1 MTCWAVKWR
10 IMLSLYWTHGIL
22 VDTMH
27 QIKQTVTPLVSVLTL
42 PVTLM
47 GDYHACK
54 YKDHMLLWVYIYIT
68 VFSVLMGYCSEHPV
82 PMHTRVC
89 ACNSTSLAGLMAL
102 FFSCSIFVSLMY
114 LILINIHNRFSRSA
128 GITNLEQDYDLDS
141 SYYIIKGYR
150 TNSKRMNLC
159 TSFLLLAQNIYIL
172 NFQRA
177 NPLHATRI

>member
-10 IMLSLYWTHGIL
+10 IMLLLYWTHGIL

-54 YKDHMLLWVYIYIT
+54 YKGHMLLWVYIT

-82 PMHTRVC
+82 PMHTHVCVC

-114 LILINIHNRFSRSA
+114 LILIHIHRFSRSV
-128 GITNLEQDYDLDS
+128 GITNQGQDYNLDS

-150 TNSKRMNLC
+150 TNSERMNLC
-159 TSFLLLAQNIYIL
+159 TSFLLLAQNIYFL

-177 NPLHATRI
+177 NLLHATRI